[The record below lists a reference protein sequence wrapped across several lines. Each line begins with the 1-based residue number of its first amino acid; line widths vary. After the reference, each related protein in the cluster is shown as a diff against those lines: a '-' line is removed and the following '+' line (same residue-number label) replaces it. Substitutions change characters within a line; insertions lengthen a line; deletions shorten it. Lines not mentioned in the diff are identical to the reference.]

1 MPEFLHPASL
11 FENREALARDGETP
25 SPMPLTKA
33 PTASKRREQDAD
45 AALKRAGFDAC
56 GNPLDAVPSEDIM
69 TRGKR
74 AMMTCQETA
83 PDSDWLTVAALAI
96 GEQVTRSSDIEA
108 EIDAAKAYVV
118 AFAKHCIGFTKPCSE
133 TQLLARID
141 AGLLLIPEAR
151 SQYHLDLLTF
161 TITSDCET
169 LGIKSVA
176 ELAVAVGCSTSSVYT
191 KINSGSF
198 EFALAVIAGERHM
211 TIREARQHRWR
222 KIDIERAIRGSRFDT
237 GEMREAV
244 KVAPLSLKLSVAFAI
259 VKEATS
265 NALVEATTVDK
276 GVHMIPRSRLR
287 KLAELGLLSI
297 TTLEA
302 LSGMSP
308 QERDDWIAER
318 EAEQLKA
325 LFGGTEHR
333 QAARR
338 RYDSREYSRR
348 IREAVGAGDR
358 FAPTKPNVP
367 PSLAEIAKRKPSSKK
382 KAA

>member
-11 FENREALARDGETP
+11 FESRESLARDGETP
-25 SPMPLTKA
+25 STMPLTKA
-33 PTASKRREQDAD
+33 ATASKRREEDAD
-45 AALKRAGFDAC
+45 AALRRAGFDAC
-56 GNPLDAVPSEDIM
+56 GNPLDAAPSEDIM

-74 AMMTCQETA
+74 AMMARQETA
-83 PDSDWLTVAALAI
+83 PESDWLTVAALTS
-96 GEQVTRSSDIEA
+96 GEQATRSADIEA
-108 EIDAAKAYVV
+108 EIDSAKAYTV
-118 AFAKHCIGFTKPCSE
+118 AFAKHCTGFAKPCSQ
-133 TQLLARID
+133 TQLLTRID

-151 SQYHLDLLTF
+151 SQYHLDFLTF
-161 TITSDCET
+161 TIKSDCET
-169 LGIKSVA
+169 LGIKSLA

-191 KINSGSF
+191 KINSGGF

-222 KIDIERAIRGSRFDT
+222 KIDIERAIRGSRFDV

-265 NALVEATTVDK
+265 YTLVEASTLDK

-287 KLAELGLLSI
+287 KLAELGLLSLN
-297 TTLEA
+297 TLET
-302 LSGMSP
+302 LSRLSP
-308 QERDDWIAER
+308 QERDDWLAEQ
-318 EAEQLKA
+318 EAEQLRA
-325 LFGGTEHR
+325 LFGGKAQR
-333 QAARR
+333 QAARH
-338 RYDSREYSRR
+338 RYDLPEYSRR

-358 FAPTKPNVP
+358 FAPTRPNVP
-367 PSLAEIAKRKPSSKK
+367 PSLAEIAKRKSSSKK